1 MEDHEQHVCLVL
13 DKLKEVKLYTK
24 HEFSEFHE
32 TIWGGILRLHHLWRW
47 HLHEHL
53 FMMFNVSLDSLTSIN
68 VSLCIISQ

>member
-32 TIWGGILRLHHLWRW
+32 TI
-47 HLHEHL
+47 
-53 FMMFNVSLDSLTSIN
+53 
-68 VSLCIISQ
+68 